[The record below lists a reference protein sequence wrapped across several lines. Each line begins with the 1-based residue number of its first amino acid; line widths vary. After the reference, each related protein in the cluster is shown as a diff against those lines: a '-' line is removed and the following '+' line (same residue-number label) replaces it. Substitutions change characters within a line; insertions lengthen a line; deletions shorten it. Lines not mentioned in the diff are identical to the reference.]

1 MTLLDDPVIAADL
14 AAYVDD
20 QLDPHRRIAVA
31 AHLARNPIL
40 AAEVMGDL
48 RLRDEL
54 RLALA
59 LTEPRATPATTQAAR
74 RLARAMGQDR
84 LMRRLGRIAA
94 VTALFGL
101 GWLAHN
107 GLGPL
112 SVGVINASEPPPAFV
127 EAALSAHTTSRLRIG
142 MESQPEVP
150 DFDPAEIRAAT
161 GIVLPEVPAG
171 WTVQDVQVF
180 PSPQGP
186 SVEMSLDAGSLGAV
200 SLFAVRPGR
209 FTVLQPQAALRSG
222 ATVAWFQI
230 GEVAHVLVSTGAAS
244 AELEAGAELLARTLY

>member
-1 MTLLDDPVIAADL
+1 MTTLDDPEMDAEL

-20 QLDPHRRIAVA
+20 QLDPHHRIAVEGY
-31 AHLARNPIL
+31 LARNPTL

-59 LTEPRATPATTQAAR
+59 LSEPRATPATTQAAR

-84 LMRRLGRIAA
+84 LMRRFARLAA
-94 VTALFGL
+94 VVGLFGL
-101 GWLAHN
+101 GWLAHL

-112 SVGVINASEPPPAFV
+112 SIGTINASEQPPAFV
-127 EAALSAHTTSRLRIG
+127 EAALAAHATSRLRIE
-142 MESQPEVP
+142 MSSQPEVP

-161 GIVLPEVPAG
+161 GIVLPEVPPTWA
-171 WTVQDVQVF
+171 VRDVQVF

-186 SVEMSLDAGSLGAV
+186 SVEMSLDTDTLGEV
-200 SLFAVRPGR
+200 SLFAVRPGT
-209 FTVLQPQAALRSG
+209 FTVLQPHSAVRPG

-230 GEVAHVLVSTGAAS
+230 GDVAHVLVAADADSDDLTAS
-244 AELEAGAELLARTLY
+244 AEQLAHTLY